1 MRIATNLSAMNTNLS
16 LAKANDNMSSNL
28 EKLSSGL
35 RINRAADDAAGLAI
49 SEKMKNQISG
59 MDQAER
65 NAQDGISLI
74 QTAEGA
80 LNESQS
86 ILNRMRD
93 LAVQASN
100 TTYTDDQRKQLDT
113 EFQQLGA
120 EIDRISSATQFNTKQ
135 LLNASSGMDGVT
147 GTAGTSG
154 VNAFS
159 LSFSFQI
166 GANAD
171 QIIKVDIK
179 NMSAS
184 GLGLRQTQAQID
196 NAGMSGG
203 ATVKV
208 GNYLSIDSTD
218 MSGAAFAK
226 NIANIITT
234 LDDAVDSVSTQ
245 RATLGAVQNRLDHTI
260 NNLETTSQNLSSA
273 RSQIT
278 DVDMASEMTEYSK
291 NQILIQTSTAML
303 AQANSNPQNVL
314 SLLR

>member
-1 MRIATNLSAMNTNLS
+1 MRIATNLSAMNTNLA
-16 LAKANDNMSSNL
+16 LGRANGDMTSNL

-59 MDQAER
+59 MDQAVR

-80 LNESQS
+80 LKETQS

-100 TTYTDDQRKQLDT
+100 TTYTDDQRAQLDT
-113 EFQQLGA
+113 EFQQLAA
-120 EIDRISSATQFNTKQ
+120 EIDRISEATQFNTKQ
-135 LLNASSGMDGVT
+135 LLNAASGMDGAT
-147 GTAGTSG
+147 GSAASG
-154 VNAFS
+154 VNNYS
-159 LSFSFQI
+159 LQFTFQI
-166 GANAD
+166 GPNAN
-171 QIIKVDIK
+171 QTISVDIA
-179 NMSAS
+179 NMATS
-184 GLGLRQTQAQID
+184 GLSLRATESISGTSVKAGDYLSI
-196 NAGMSGG
+196 NSTGMSGG
-203 ATVKV
+203 A
-208 GNYLSIDSTD
+208 
-218 MSGAAFAK
+218 FAT
-226 NIANIITT
+226 NIANIITKI
-234 LDDAVDSVSTQ
+234 DEAVDAVSTQ

-260 NNLETTSQNLSSA
+260 NNLETTSENLSSA

-278 DVDMASEMTEYSK
+278 DVDMAAEMTEYSK